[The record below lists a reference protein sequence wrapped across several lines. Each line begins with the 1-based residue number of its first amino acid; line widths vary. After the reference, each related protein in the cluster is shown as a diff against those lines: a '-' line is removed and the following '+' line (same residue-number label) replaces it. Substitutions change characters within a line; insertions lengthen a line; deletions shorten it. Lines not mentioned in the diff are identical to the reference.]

1 MPKAKLQPKSI
12 QPTPAVQ
19 AKLRVLF
26 AQLQSAQNNLNIY
39 AEGVAAGLGLDP
51 IADWGLQA
59 DTMTFVRQEKKE
71 TEAKE
76 ANSKE

>member
-1 MPKAKLQPKSI
+1 MPKTKLQPKSV

-19 AKLRVLF
+19 ARLRVLF
-26 AQLQSAQNNLNIY
+26 AQQQVAQNNLNIY

-51 IADWGLQA
+51 IKDWGLQA

-71 TEAKE
+71 TEAKKS
-76 ANSKE
+76 ADG